1 MIKLKNIL
9 KEDSDKAKLY
19 KLYTK
24 AMKMMPGSPDQKKI
38 KKEIDKLRNKLGLNE
53 KTDKYF
59 EVRQRELKK
68 QVKIASDAL
77 NVFSKAINEFVNI
90 FVRYHNDAGK
100 AVKDPVFVMINRII
114 NVRGKVNKL
123 VAWKKHLAHLDKKL

>member
-9 KEDSDKAKLY
+9 NEDSDKAKLY
-19 KLYTK
+19 KLYTQ
-24 AMKMMPGSPDQKKI
+24 AMKMMPGSPNQKKI

-53 KTDKYF
+53 KVYNEEVDKKA
-59 EVRQRELKK
+59 LKK

>member
-1 MIKLKNIL
+1 MIKLKNII
-9 KEDSDKAKLY
+9 KEED
-19 KLYTK
+19 
-24 AMKMMPGSPDQKKI
+24 
-38 KKEIDKLRNKLGLNE
+38 
-53 KTDKYF
+53 DKYF
-59 EVRQRELKK
+59 KVRQRELKK
-68 QVKIASDAL
+68 QVKIAIEAL

-90 FVRYHNDAGK
+90 FIRYHNDAGK

>member
-24 AMKMMPGSPDQKKI
+24 AMKMMPGSPAQKKI

-53 KTDKYF
+53 KTDKYL

-68 QVKIASDAL
+68 QVKIAIDAL
-77 NVFSKAINEFVNI
+77 NVFSKAINEFINI
-90 FVRYHNDAGK
+90 FVRYHKDAGK
-100 AVKDPVFVMINRII
+100 AIKDPVFVMINRII